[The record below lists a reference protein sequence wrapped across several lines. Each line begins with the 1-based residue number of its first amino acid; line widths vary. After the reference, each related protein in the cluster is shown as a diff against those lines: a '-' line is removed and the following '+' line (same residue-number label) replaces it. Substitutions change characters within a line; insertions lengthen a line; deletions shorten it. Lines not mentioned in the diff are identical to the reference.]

1 MENKSIGSYNS
12 LKLDYYHPD
21 DKYHF
26 MFTQIPDFLFE
37 DPVCQKL
44 SNNAKLLYG
53 KMLRET
59 RQAAKK
65 GNIDTNGHLYID
77 FSLSQTCNFLNCSE
91 ATAKRIRKELRD
103 CFGDGI
109 GLVKFVSHGQGRPD
123 YVYVMNYIP
132 ATGNGIS
139 SDVFNSNTKTIIDPA
154 REVKNEPS
162 REFNNELSRE
172 TKNELSREV
181 IHGLPRETKSDPYNK
196 INDKES
202 LKRDN
207 IYHLSFTTT
216 THPKDDDDEQR
227 DSFSTERFARKT
239 NQKPYSVVLDE
250 VKTQIG
256 FNQLLTSMPDK
267 AELITSIAEIMAQ
280 EFISNS
286 PGLSIKGCTYQ
297 RAEVNSRLRSI
308 DMPIVKYILSC
319 LSSSKSKVNYIQRY
333 ILATLLNAPA
343 AYEAQKAYGRLAE
356 QNISSEHSINNS
368 FAKSNTKHTYQ
379 PYIGRNYSDDEIR
392 ALELKKLGITG

>member
-1 MENKSIGSYNS
+1 MENKSIGSNNS

-26 MFTQIPDFLFE
+26 TFTQIPDFLFE

-53 KMLRET
+53 IMLRET
-59 RQAAKK
+59 RLAAKK

-91 ATAKRIRKELRD
+91 ATAKRVRKELRD

-109 GLVKFVSHGQGRPD
+109 GLVKYVSHGQGRPD

-132 ATGNGIS
+132 STDDDIPS
-139 SDVFNSNTKTIIDPA
+139 ELYTSNPKSIINPS
-154 REVKNEPS
+154 REVKDEPS
-162 REFNNELSRE
+162 RELKTNLSRE
-172 TKNELSREV
+172 L
-181 IHGLPRETKSDPYNK
+181 KSDPYNK

-227 DSFSTERFARKT
+227 DSFSNEHLVRKT

-250 VKTQIG
+250 VKTQIS
-256 FNQLLTSMPDK
+256 FDQLLTSMPDK
-267 AELITSIAEIMAQ
+267 AELITSIAEVMAQ

-297 RAEVNSRLRSI
+297 RAEVKSRLRSI

-368 FAKSNTKHTYQ
+368 FAKPNTKHTYQ

>member
-1 MENKSIGSYNS
+1 MPSSAQTHEYYNPNEQNNH
-12 LKLDYYHPD
+12 LFMKLP
-21 DKYHF
+21 
-26 MFTQIPDFLFE
+26 IFLFD

-44 SNNAKLLYG
+44 SSKAKLLYVKLLDTMRQEKNQKTDSENRVYINFSI
-53 KMLRET
+53 KM
-59 RQAAKK
+59 
-65 GNIDTNGHLYID
+65 ICD
-77 FSLSQTCNFLNCSE
+77 FLNCSE
-91 ATAKRIRKELRD
+91 STAKRVRKELKE
-103 CFGDGI
+103 CFGKDK
-109 GLVKFVSHGQGRPD
+109 GLVRFESHGQGNPD
-123 YVYVMNYIP
+123 HVYIMRY
-132 ATGNGIS
+132 S
-139 SDVFNSNTKTIIDPA
+139 SPDTTEEYQQVTNSESRSKS
-154 REVKNEPS
+154 S

-172 TKNELSREV
+172 TKNEL
-181 IHGLPRETKSDPYNK
+181 PRETKSAPYNK

-207 IYHLSFTTT
+207 IYHLSFTATA
-216 THPKDDDDEQR
+216 PQKDNDDEQR
-227 DSFSTERFARKT
+227 DSFSNEHLVRKT

-250 VKTQIG
+250 VKTQIS
-256 FNQLLTSMPDK
+256 FDQLLTSMPDK
-267 AELITSIAEIMAQ
+267 AELITSIAEVMAQ

-297 RAEVNSRLRSI
+297 RAEVKSRLRSI
-308 DMPIVKYILSC
+308 DMPIVKYVLSC

-343 AYEAQKAYGRLAE
+343 AYEAQKAYGKLAE

>member
-26 MFTQIPDFLFE
+26 MFTQIPEFLFE

-59 RQAAKK
+59 RLAAKK
-65 GNIDTNGHLYID
+65 GNIDTDGHLYID
-77 FSLSQTCNFLNCSE
+77 FSLSQTCKFLNCSE

-139 SDVFNSNTKTIIDPA
+139 SEVFNSNTKTIIDPA

-162 REFNNELSRE
+162 GELKTNLSRE
-172 TKNELSREV
+172 L
-181 IHGLPRETKSDPYNK
+181 KSDPYNK

-227 DSFSTERFARKT
+227 ISFSTERFVRKT

-343 AYEAQKAYGRLAE
+343 AYKAQKAYGRLAE
-356 QNISSEHSINNS
+356 QNISAEHSNNHNS
-368 FAKSNTKHTYQ
+368 AKPNTKHAYQ
-379 PYIGRNYSDDEIR
+379 PYIGRNYTDDEIR

>member
-1 MENKSIGSYNS
+1 MNS
-12 LKLDYYHPD
+12 TISLNNTPYKLDYYHPD
-21 DKYHF
+21 DKYSF
-26 MFTQIPDFLFE
+26 LFTQVPDFLFE
-37 DPVCQKL
+37 DPACREL
-44 SNNAKLLYG
+44 SNNAKLLYS
-53 KMLRET
+53 KLLRET

-65 GNIDTNGHLYID
+65 GNIDTDGHLYID

-91 ATAKRIRKELRD
+91 ATAKRVRKELRD
-103 CFGDGI
+103 CLGDGI
-109 GLVKFVSHGQGRPD
+109 GLVKYVSHGQGRPD

-139 SDVFNSNTKTIIDPA
+139 SEVFSSNTKTIIDPA

-162 REFNNELSRE
+162 RELKTNLSRE
-172 TKNELSREV
+172 L
-181 IHGLPRETKSDPYNK
+181 KSDPYNK

-227 DSFSTERFARKT
+227 DSFSTERFVRKT

-368 FAKSNTKHTYQ
+368 FAKPNTKHAYQ

>member
-1 MENKSIGSYNS
+1 MPSSAQTHEYYNPNEQNNH
-12 LKLDYYHPD
+12 LFMKLP
-21 DKYHF
+21 
-26 MFTQIPDFLFE
+26 IFLFD

-44 SNNAKLLYG
+44 SSKAKLLYVKLLDTMRQEKNQKTDSENRVYINFSI
-53 KMLRET
+53 KM
-59 RQAAKK
+59 
-65 GNIDTNGHLYID
+65 
-77 FSLSQTCNFLNCSE
+77 TCDFLNCSE
-91 ATAKRIRKELRD
+91 STAKRVRKELKE
-103 CFGDGI
+103 CFGKDK
-109 GLVKFVSHGQGRPD
+109 GLVRFESHGQGNPD
-123 YVYVMNYIP
+123 HVYIMRY
-132 ATGNGIS
+132 S
-139 SDVFNSNTKTIIDPA
+139 SPDTTEEYQQVTNSESRSKS
-154 REVKNEPS
+154 S

-172 TKNELSREV
+172 TKNEL
-181 IHGLPRETKSDPYNK
+181 PRETKSAPYNK

-207 IYHLSFTTT
+207 IYHLSFTATA
-216 THPKDDDDEQR
+216 PQKDNDDEQR
-227 DSFSTERFARKT
+227 DSFSNEHLVRKT

-250 VKTQIG
+250 VKTQIS
-256 FNQLLTSMPDK
+256 FDQLLTSMPDK
-267 AELITSIAEIMAQ
+267 AELITSIAEVMAQ

-297 RAEVNSRLRSI
+297 RAEVKSRLRSI
-308 DMPIVKYILSC
+308 DMPIVKYVLSC

-343 AYEAQKAYGRLAE
+343 AYEAQKAYGKLAE

>member
-1 MENKSIGSYNS
+1 MNS
-12 LKLDYYHPD
+12 TISLNNTPYKLDYYHPD
-21 DKYHF
+21 DKYSF
-26 MFTQIPDFLFE
+26 LFTQVPDFLFE
-37 DPVCQKL
+37 DPACRDL
-44 SNNAKLLYG
+44 SNNAKLLYS
-53 KMLRET
+53 KLLRET
-59 RQAAKK
+59 RQATKK
-65 GNIDTNGHLYID
+65 GNIDTDGHLYID

-91 ATAKRIRKELRD
+91 ATAKRVRKELRD

-109 GLVKFVSHGQGRPD
+109 GLVKYVSHGQGRPD
-123 YVYVMNYIP
+123 YVYVMNYIA
-132 ATGNGIS
+132 ATGNDIS
-139 SDVFNSNTKTIIDPA
+139 SEIFNSSTKTIIDPA

-162 REFNNELSRE
+162 RELKTNLSRE
-172 TKNELSREV
+172 L
-181 IHGLPRETKSDPYNK
+181 KSDPYNK

-216 THPKDDDDEQR
+216 TPQKDDDDEQR
-227 DSFSTERFARKT
+227 DSFSAERLVRET
-239 NQKPYSVVLDE
+239 TQKPYSVVLDE

-256 FNQLLTSMPDK
+256 FDQLLTSMPDK
-267 AELITSIAEIMAQ
+267 AELITSIAEVMAQ

-297 RAEVNSRLRSI
+297 RVEVNSRLKSI
-308 DMPIVKYILSC
+308 DMPIVKYVLSC
-319 LSSSKSKVNYIQRY
+319 LCSSKSKVNYIQRY
-333 ILATLLNAPA
+333 ILAALLNAPA

>member
-1 MENKSIGSYNS
+1 MPSSAQTHEYYNPNEQNNH
-12 LKLDYYHPD
+12 LFMKLP
-21 DKYHF
+21 
-26 MFTQIPDFLFE
+26 IFLFE

-44 SNNAKLLYG
+44 SSKAKLLYVKLLDTMRQEKNQKTDSENRVYINFSI
-53 KMLRET
+53 KM
-59 RQAAKK
+59 
-65 GNIDTNGHLYID
+65 ICD
-77 FSLSQTCNFLNCSE
+77 FLNCSE
-91 ATAKRIRKELRD
+91 STAKRVRKELKE
-103 CFGDGI
+103 CFGKDK
-109 GLVKFVSHGQGRPD
+109 GLVRFESHGQGNPD
-123 YVYVMNYIP
+123 HVYIMRY
-132 ATGNGIS
+132 S
-139 SDVFNSNTKTIIDPA
+139 SPDTTEEYQQVTNSESRSKS
-154 REVKNEPS
+154 S

-181 IHGLPRETKSDPYNK
+181 IHELPRETKSDPYNK

-207 IYHLSFTTT
+207 IYHLSFTATA
-216 THPKDDDDEQR
+216 PPRDDDDEQR
-227 DSFSTERFARKT
+227 DSLSTERLVRET
-239 NQKPYSVVLDE
+239 NQKPYSVVLVE
-250 VKTQIG
+250 VKAQIG
-256 FNQLLTSMPDK
+256 FDQLLTSMPDK
-267 AELITSIAEIMAQ
+267 AELITSIAEVMAQ

-286 PGLSIKGCTYQ
+286 PGLTLNGCTYQ

-368 FAKSNTKHTYQ
+368 FAKPNTKHAYQ
-379 PYIGRNYSDDEIR
+379 PYLGRNYTDDEIR

>member
-1 MENKSIGSYNS
+1 MNS
-12 LKLDYYHPD
+12 TISLNNTPYKLDYYHPD
-21 DKYHF
+21 DKYSF
-26 MFTQIPDFLFE
+26 LFTQVPDFLFE
-37 DPVCQKL
+37 DPACRDL
-44 SNNAKLLYG
+44 SNNAKLLYS
-53 KMLRET
+53 KLLRET
-59 RQAAKK
+59 RQATKK
-65 GNIDTNGHLYID
+65 GNIDTDGHLYID

-91 ATAKRIRKELRD
+91 ATAKRVRKELRD

-109 GLVKFVSHGQGRPD
+109 GLVKYVSHGQGRPD

-139 SDVFNSNTKTIIDPA
+139 SEVFNSNTKTIIDPA

-162 REFNNELSRE
+162 GELKTNLSRE
-172 TKNELSREV
+172 L
-181 IHGLPRETKSDPYNK
+181 KSDPYNK

-227 DSFSTERFARKT
+227 NSFSTERFVRKT

-356 QNISSEHSINNS
+356 QNISAEHSNNHNS
-368 FAKSNTKHTYQ
+368 AKPNTKHAYQ
-379 PYIGRNYSDDEIR
+379 PYIGRNYTDDEIR

>member
-1 MENKSIGSYNS
+1 MNYTSSDNNTPY
-12 LKLDYYHPD
+12 KLDYYHPD
-21 DKYHF
+21 DKYSF
-26 MFTQIPDFLFE
+26 LFTQVPDFLFE
-37 DPVCQKL
+37 DPACREL
-44 SNNAKLLYG
+44 SNNAKLLYS
-53 KMLRET
+53 KLLRET

-65 GNIDTNGHLYID
+65 GNIDTDGHLYID

-91 ATAKRIRKELRD
+91 ATAKRVRKELRD

-109 GLVKFVSHGQGRPD
+109 GLVKYVSHGQGRPD

-132 ATGNGIS
+132 STDDDIPS
-139 SDVFNSNTKTIIDPA
+139 ELYTSNPKHIIDPS
-154 REVKNEPS
+154 REVKDEPS
-162 REFNNELSRE
+162 GELRSNLSRE
-172 TKNELSREV
+172 L
-181 IHGLPRETKSDPYNK
+181 KSDPYNK

-227 DSFSTERFARKT
+227 DSFSTERFVRKT

-356 QNISSEHSINNS
+356 QNISAEHSNNHNS
-368 FAKSNTKHTYQ
+368 AKPNTKHAYQ
-379 PYIGRNYSDDEIR
+379 PYIGRNYTDDEIR

>member
-1 MENKSIGSYNS
+1 MNS
-12 LKLDYYHPD
+12 TISLNNTPYKLDYYHPD
-21 DKYHF
+21 DKYSF
-26 MFTQIPDFLFE
+26 LFTQVPDFLFE
-37 DPVCQKL
+37 DPACRDL
-44 SNNAKLLYG
+44 SNNAKLLYS
-53 KMLRET
+53 KLLRET

-65 GNIDTNGHLYID
+65 GNIDTDGHLYID

-91 ATAKRIRKELRD
+91 ATAKRVRKELRD

-109 GLVKFVSHGQGRPD
+109 GLVKYVSHGQGRPD

-139 SDVFNSNTKTIIDPA
+139 SEVFSSNTKTIIDPA

-162 REFNNELSRE
+162 RELKTNLSRE
-172 TKNELSREV
+172 L
-181 IHGLPRETKSDPYNK
+181 KSDPYNK

-227 DSFSTERFARKT
+227 NSFSTERFVRKT

-356 QNISSEHSINNS
+356 QNISAEHSNNHNS
-368 FAKSNTKHTYQ
+368 AKPNTKHAYQ
-379 PYIGRNYSDDEIR
+379 PYIGRNYTDDEIR